1 MKTFDY
7 VAPDS
12 VDTAVERLGADPDS
26 TILAGGTNLVD
37 LMKLGVCTPDTLIDI
52 GALPLDQVQLAESGE
67 LQIGANVRNSDLAAN
82 PVVRTRYPVL
92 SQALLAGASGQLRNM
107 ATTGGNLFQRTR
119 CPYFMDTGKACNKR
133 EPGSGCSAV
142 TGVNRDMAILGASPQ
157 CVATHP
163 SDMAVA
169 LAVLEPQLEVLGPAG
184 QRFVP
189 FDALYRLPGDHPELD
204 TILERDDLVVSV
216 TVPQLPAARSSTYR
230 KVRDR
235 ASFAFALVSVAAV
248 LEVQNGAVSAVR
260 IALGGVAHK
269 PWRARAAEERL
280 IGRTAN
286 RSEFAAAIDLELQTA
301 QALSDNGFKIPMVRS
316 LVTQTLVE
324 LADDEEAKR

>member
-1 MKTFDY
+1 M
-7 VAPDS
+7 
-12 VDTAVERLGADPDS
+12 
-26 TILAGGTNLVD
+26 
-37 LMKLGVCTPDTLIDI
+37 
-52 GALPLDQVQLAESGE
+52 
-67 LQIGANVRNSDLAAN
+67 
-82 PVVRTRYPVL
+82 
-92 SQALLAGASGQLRNM
+92 
-107 ATTGGNLFQRTR
+107 
-119 CPYFMDTGKACNKR
+119 
-133 EPGSGCSAV
+133 
-142 TGVNRDMAILGASPQ
+142 
-157 CVATHP
+157 
-163 SDMAVA
+163 
-169 LAVLEPQLEVLGPAG
+169 
-184 QRFVP
+184 
-189 FDALYRLPGDHPELD
+189 D

-248 LEVQNGAVSAVR
+248 LEVQNGTVSAVR

-286 RSEFAAAIDLELQTA
+286 RSEFAAAIDLELETA